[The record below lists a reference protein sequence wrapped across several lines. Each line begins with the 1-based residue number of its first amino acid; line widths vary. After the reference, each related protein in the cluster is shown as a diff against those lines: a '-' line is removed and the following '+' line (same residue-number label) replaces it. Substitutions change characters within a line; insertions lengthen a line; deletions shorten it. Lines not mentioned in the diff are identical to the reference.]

1 MRLIVT
7 AFGDHQQKMVQRVIS
22 GVKECDC
29 YVKECRMTRVSGGC
43 AGFIQVEGNWN
54 HIARLENLLAGL
66 GQTERVQYHR
76 MPDEPQSKDG
86 EVLLYVA
93 EVVARERVGIVEDL
107 LDFFSHQGIDIQDLR
122 SSCYQLP
129 YVGSIVCTIHLLI
142 RIPRQISVIS
152 LRDEFLDLCEQMQV
166 DAIFEPIKPII

>member
-1 MRLIVT
+1 
-7 AFGDHQQKMVQRVIS
+7 
-22 GVKECDC
+22 
-29 YVKECRMTRVSGGC
+29 
-43 AGFIQVEGNWN
+43 
-54 HIARLENLLAGL
+54 
-66 GQTERVQYHR
+66 

-93 EVVARERVGIVEDL
+93 EVVARERVGMVEDL

-142 RIPRQISVIS
+142 RIPHQISVIS